1 MIQTIT
7 LIVTI
12 VLSLITLG
20 IALYILFL
28 MNREKGL
35 GHALLG
41 FFFSPYGY
49 FWGWFNA
56 GRLKIVD
63 IMIVWTIVF
72 ILGIAFPVIVSV
84 QETAK
89 LFSAVEAGD
98 FTFEDGDGT
107 FTFSSSDLPLGSENA
122 IPKGSIQVGDR
133 VNDEFADLFEVH
145 NWTFSG
151 TAGQTITIRVNAAG
165 GDSTD
170 PRIHLLGSDG
180 GLLISDDDGG
190 EEKNSLIS
198 SFSLPASGEYS
209 ILVDTFQSG
218 RYELIL
224 E

>member
-107 FTFSSSDLPLGSENA
+107 FTFSSSDLSLGSENA
-122 IPKGSIQVGDR
+122 IP
-133 VNDEFADLFEVH
+133 
-145 NWTFSG
+145 
-151 TAGQTITIRVNAAG
+151 
-165 GDSTD
+165 
-170 PRIHLLGSDG
+170 
-180 GLLISDDDGG
+180 
-190 EEKNSLIS
+190 
-198 SFSLPASGEYS
+198 
-209 ILVDTFQSG
+209 
-218 RYELIL
+218 
-224 E
+224 